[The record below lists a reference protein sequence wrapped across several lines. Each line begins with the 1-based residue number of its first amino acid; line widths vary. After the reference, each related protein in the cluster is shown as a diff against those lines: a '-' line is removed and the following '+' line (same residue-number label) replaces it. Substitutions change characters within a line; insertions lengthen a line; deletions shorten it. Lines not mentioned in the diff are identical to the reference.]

1 MDNFK
6 TIELLLQRKCRY
18 NLVGDWSLNELNIN
32 KYFSYINEKAGI
44 FV

>member
-6 TIELLLQRKCRY
+6 TIELLLPRKCRY
-18 NLVGDWSLNELNIN
+18 NLVGYWSLYELNIN